1 MREGD
6 DPVAAACRIA
16 ALGDSLTIIL
26 MVGPEGVGPVV
37 LRAIEEGVTL
47 PCAWHDLSA
56 EGAELSVGVH
66 GAGRVAWLVHGLDD
80 LAPEAR
86 RAAMRRLNQGRDRLR
101 SANAAVVVWV
111 PERDLEDFQRRC
123 GDLFAW
129 RAALLVV
136 GEADVRRLREGPH
149 VVARALIE
157 HEAARPQRV
166 ISVPRPAPAW
176 PPILMMHVDPGA
188 FVMGSP
194 LAERGREPNE
204 TPHRVKLT
212 RRFEIAV
219 TPITVEQYAAA
230 SDQPWWVPL
239 GDPALPVKRV
249 TWFNAVRFC
258 DLLSRRE
265 GLEPAYRWDGEG
277 PVVLPDAVGYR
288 LPTEAEWEYA
298 CRAGT
303 TSRFWS
309 GDTDADL
316 HRVGWSGLDSNGRVR
331 PVGRKPANPWGL
343 YDMHGN
349 VWEWCDDAWADST
362 AADVVD
368 PRHRPEKV
376 GAPRVVR
383 GGSAFERPRRLRS
396 AARMPLRPDAR
407 RSDVGFR
414 VVRPLAPLEPG
425 AGP

>member
-26 MVGPEGVGPVV
+26 MVGPEGAGPVV
-37 LRAIEEGVTL
+37 LRAFEEGVAL
-47 PCAWHDLSA
+47 PCAWHDLGGG
-56 EGAELSVGVH
+56 GAELSARVH

-136 GEADVRRLREGPH
+136 GEADVRRLRGEIPPPLYDLLPGD
-149 VVARALIE
+149 VYRGALSM
-157 HEAARPQRV
+157 V
-166 ISVPRPAPAW
+166 SVPGG
-176 PPILMMHVDPGA
+176 V
-188 FVMGSP
+188 FSMGSP
-194 LAERGREPNE
+194 PEEAGREADE
-204 TPHRVKLT
+204 VLHRVTLGA
-212 RRFEIAV
+212 FAMAA
-219 TPITVEQYAAA
+219 TPITVSQYADVVGEGPATGGGA
-230 SDQPWWVPL
+230 R
-239 GDPALPVKRV
+239 ALPVTRV
-249 TWFNAVRFC
+249 TWFDAMRFC
-258 DLLSRRE
+258 NRLSR
-265 GLEPAYRWDGEG
+265 LEERLPVYRLETW
-277 PVVLPDAVGYR
+277 PIRALPMVDGYR
-288 LPTEAEWEYA
+288 LPSEAEWEYA

-303 TSRFWS
+303 ATRFWS
-309 GDTDADL
+309 GDADADL
-316 HRVGWSGLDSNGRVR
+316 QRVGWSSLNSGGRVQ
-331 PVGRKPANPWGL
+331 PVGQKPPNAWGL
-343 YDMHGN
+343 YDMHGD
-349 VWEWCDDAWADST
+349 VWEWCADAYRRWT

-368 PRHRPEKV
+368 PPSTP
-376 GAPRVVR
+376 PRGGGLWVVR